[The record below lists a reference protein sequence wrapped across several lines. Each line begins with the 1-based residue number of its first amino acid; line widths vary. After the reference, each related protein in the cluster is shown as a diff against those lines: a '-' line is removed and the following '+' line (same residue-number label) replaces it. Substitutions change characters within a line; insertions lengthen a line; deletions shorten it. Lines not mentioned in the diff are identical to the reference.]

1 MVTVT
6 VNGQQ
11 LPLQLDGVRTMG
23 ELVEVVKMNIDPDS
37 VISAM
42 TIGGRDL
49 VESDWR
55 APLSVHG
62 GARLEIATATKQQFL
77 KDRLMQA
84 PILVE
89 RIIQNFGNA
98 RQSFRAGEQ
107 TGGYQQMGSA
117 VKDFNAFI
125 KWYDVILE
133 YNPALRQTYQTQV
146 VPLINELTR
155 ICEQLVQQQL
165 YNSWWAIGET
175 LEKQLEPTLNRLREQ
190 LDVIAR
196 SV

>member
-1 MVTVT
+1 MITVM
-6 VNGQQ
+6 VNGSQ

-23 ELVEVVKMNIDPDS
+23 ELVEVIKMNIDPDS

-49 VESDWR
+49 VEADWR

-62 GARLEIATATKQQFL
+62 TALLEIDTATRGEFL
-77 KDRLMQA
+77 KERLIQA
-84 PILVE
+84 PTLIGKV
-89 RIIQNFGNA
+89 I
-98 RQSFRAGEQ
+98 QSFINSRDSFRSGEQ
-107 TGGYQQMGSA
+107 NGGYQQMGQA

-133 YNPALRQTYQTQV
+133 YNPALKQSYHTQV

-155 ICEQLVQQQL
+155 ICEQLIQQQL

-175 LEKQLEPTLNRLREQ
+175 LEKQLEPTLKRLQEQ
-190 LDVIAR
+190 LENIAR
-196 SV
+196 AA